1 MVTTSETTTWR
12 IQMANRYTGI
22 LSGYA
27 SDDIDFN
34 HVESLL
40 GFEPHSL
47 LDITWEVV
55 VYVSGKYIEQTYWQP
70 SEYPEISDTEIS
82 NIFFNFSTGEISATA
97 AQIAIMEQ
105 FKPDRN
111 ELYWDVV
118 PTEMRKESVY

>member
-1 MVTTSETTTWR
+1 
-12 IQMANRYTGI
+12 MANRYTGI

-40 GFEPHSL
+40 GFEPYSL

-118 PTEMRKESVY
+118 PTEMRKESAY